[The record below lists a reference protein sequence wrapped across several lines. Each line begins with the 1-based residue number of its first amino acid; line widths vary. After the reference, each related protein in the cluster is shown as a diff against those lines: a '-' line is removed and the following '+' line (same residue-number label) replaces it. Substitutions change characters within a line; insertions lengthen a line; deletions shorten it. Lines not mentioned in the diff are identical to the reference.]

1 MANMTRSQFA
11 DMRASQLSVPQLVA
25 KTVSL
30 TEGIRNNVY
39 KDTKG
44 NPSIAVGFNLND
56 KTNQPA
62 LDALGLNRDELKAG
76 TRSLT
81 AREINE
87 LYKYS
92 STRAV
97 KDAIKFDPNLR
108 SRPANV
114 QVAIIDMS
122 FNLGLNKL
130 KKFKDMKA
138 ALDVNDYNK
147 AADEMQDSLWFD
159 QVKDRGPRM
168 VNIMRTGFTD

>member
-11 DMRASQLSVPQLVA
+11 DMRASQLSLPQLVA
-25 KTVSL
+25 KTIGL
-30 TEGIRNNVY
+30 NEGIRKDVY

-44 NPSIAVGFNLND
+44 NKTIGVGFNLED
-56 KTNQPA
+56 TSNQVA

-81 AREINE
+81 DREVNE

-92 STRAV
+92 SMRAV
-97 KDAIKFDPNLR
+97 KDAIAFDPNLQ

-114 QVAIIDMS
+114 QTAIIDMS

-130 KKFKDMKA
+130 KKFEKMKE
-138 ALDVNDYNK
+138 ALDANDYNK
-147 AADEMQDSLWFD
+147 AADEMKDSLWFK

>member
-11 DMRASQLSVPQLVA
+11 DMRASQLSLPQLVA
-25 KTVSL
+25 KTIGL
-30 TEGIRNNVY
+30 NEGIRKDVY

-44 NPSIAVGFNLND
+44 NKTIGVCFNLED
-56 KTNQPA
+56 TSNQVA

-81 AREINE
+81 DREVNE

-92 STRAV
+92 SMRAV
-97 KDAIKFDPNLR
+97 KDAIAFDPNLQ

-114 QVAIIDMS
+114 QTAIIDMS

-130 KKFKDMKA
+130 KKFEKMKE
-138 ALDVNDYNK
+138 ALDANDYNK
-147 AADEMQDSLWFD
+147 AADEMKDSLWFK

-168 VNIMRTGFTD
+168 VKIMRTGFTN